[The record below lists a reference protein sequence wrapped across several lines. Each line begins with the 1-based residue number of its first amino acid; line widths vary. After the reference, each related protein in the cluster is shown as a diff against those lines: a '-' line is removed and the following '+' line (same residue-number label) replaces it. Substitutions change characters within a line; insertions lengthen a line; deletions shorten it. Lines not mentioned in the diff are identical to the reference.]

1 MNEYN
6 IYQSYI
12 PIISILKMDLIN
24 NQKSMQFNWICNE
37 CFKLNYLCK
46 IYSECSPMY
55 MCSGCLS
62 TIYIRWCD
70 KWKTQKE
77 CHTFNEPKKIIC
89 ELSSMTEN
97 VYENIENTLLSLKL
111 NRDIDC
117 LWQIKGV
124 FKTIREQSRVYIET
138 ENETTCSVNGDNLE
152 QKNQSFVEILTRNL
166 FPYYNNNNNTNIINN
181 NSNNNYTSYS
191 EYSEEE
197 TKSEIQHKPSNQER
211 NQLIVRIPSIKN
223 IINSI
228 HSSLKRTTSINS
240 IIPYND
246 TNNIG

>member
-1 MNEYN
+1 M
-6 IYQSYI
+6 
-12 PIISILKMDLIN
+12 
-24 NQKSMQFNWICNE
+24 
-37 CFKLNYLCK
+37 
-46 IYSECSPMY
+46 
-55 MCSGCLS
+55 
-62 TIYIRWCD
+62 
-70 KWKTQKE
+70 
-77 CHTFNEPKKIIC
+77 
-89 ELSSMTEN
+89 
-97 VYENIENTLLSLKL
+97 
-111 NRDIDC
+111 
-117 LWQIKGV
+117 
-124 FKTIREQSRVYIET
+124 
-138 ENETTCSVNGDNLE
+138 
-152 QKNQSFVEILTRNL
+152 EILTRNL